1 MRVWVG
7 AVLGLVVALAGGAV
21 APTAAQASVGVI
33 GQLDRHHVL
42 EPNGTVRGE
51 VWVENTHDEP
61 VVVTAAL
68 VDYRQRRH
76 RDQWPAAPSHPRS
89 LAPFI
94 RFQPA
99 EQTVPADSRARV
111 AFVIDLSANVDGQD
125 PPALSGTYWA
135 ALMIRPE
142 PVWAPTATGPGQ
154 PLHLRERFQTAV
166 RLSVTLTTPAS
177 TELVFAQAQ
186 WQRGEQ
192 LNASDQA
199 GDVLWLELHNTGQ
212 RLLDLDVVGEWVA
225 GQGASLE
232 RTALGRVQI
241 YPGGRR
247 RLRWPLHHRPKEV
260 HEALVVATPTER
272 MLTPQRFGARFVF
285 DAEAHPRP

>member
-1 MRVWVG
+1 
-7 AVLGLVVALAGGAV
+7 
-21 APTAAQASVGVI
+21 
-33 GQLDRHHVL
+33 
-42 EPNGTVRGE
+42 
-51 VWVENTHDEP
+51 

-89 LAPFI
+89 LVPFI

-135 ALMIRPE
+135 ALMIRPK

-192 LNASDQA
+192 LKASDQA

-232 RTALGRVQI
+232 R
-241 YPGGRR
+241 
-247 RLRWPLHHRPKEV
+247 PLHHRPKEV
-260 HEALVVATPTER
+260 HEALVVATPTQR